1 MKLKN
6 NECFHELSVFLVEV
20 PVSEQKSPEVVEAKK
35 NELENLRIYKTFEEV
50 DNDKDIKTIGSRY
63 VITQK
68 EKHNGKKTQCKA
80 RLVARRFQEE
90 IKPQ

>member
-1 MKLKN
+1 MDN
-6 NECFHELSVFLVEV
+6 SRDHG
-20 PVSEQKSPEVVEAKK
+20 
-35 NELENLRIYKTFEEV
+35 TFEEV
-50 DNDKDIKTIGSRY
+50 EKDKDIKTIGSRY